1 MTKIIEEQLINNYK
15 TALKQKYNAVCFDI
29 DGTLTEENSKHIDY
43 RVIKFIADLLR
54 QKVPIVFITG
64 RGETGLNDMVNEIV
78 PVLKNEYG
86 ITDKELS
93 RMYALLNDG
102 ARLFRTTKDSNKIF
116 NNRVY
121 LSSVETLDSLEK
133 FNTEIISYFEKTKL
147 SEYCNITYSYDN
159 TDGRIVN
166 MRFNLNSENEKTN
179 KKIYEIINELVSK
192 ASPSITITRG
202 LYEGKTK
209 IQIGTTKKDLAIE
222 TAERLIGVPKNSMLR
237 IGDCG
242 DINGNDFEMLD
253 CAQGFSVRETS
264 DKKDCCFPIIDDN
277 YNVLTGVEAT
287 ILLLKKAKILPTICL
302 ESANEK
308 EYRKGYALVEKMI
321 NIGRQRQLEKYNEI
335 FNDVF
340 SEYGGVENIFDS
352 ASGSIKIPMYEW
364 ELIDDENPLKNFWNI
379 TKNGNL
385 SYSLRDDNNFLLRGS
400 STYYYFL
407 ANRINTYDDITGK
420 EKDFTSLENV
430 LDWLSNYK
438 KFLIDAMC
446 ATNQINDLNDI
457 SNKKMILGILDNI
470 RNILLINMNET
481 LCNNYGENSVI
492 LNLEKLPGDNE
503 IKKMYDT
510 LVKVHISMMESCL
523 NQKYTFNIHE
533 LNEIFDQT
541 INLIESKEGMLLSN
555 GSKEK
560 DYSKDFRTYR
570 EIDNF
575 AENFITVSLVNDKNG
590 DEIFGMCGLSYGG
603 IELPIIYKA
612 LNKTATD
619 ILLLKFSKGINGYA
633 TKHSVEVRNFDVSDY
648 GGVTLFGFNPNK
660 KYIIADDNLLT
671 AKTMQL
677 AFNTFYDLGIKAQGA
692 LVVRYPSINRVG
704 QMFMKNHGAVD
715 FNYFFDY
722 IQGLCFPSPYS
733 FRDEHDGNEYL
744 DSLGIFDVNRRKI
757 IECLYKNHD
766 YSEPTE
772 VSRLKR

>member
-1 MTKIIEEQLINNYK
+1 
-15 TALKQKYNAVCFDI
+15 
-29 DGTLTEENSKHIDY
+29 
-43 RVIKFIADLLR
+43 
-54 QKVPIVFITG
+54 
-64 RGETGLNDMVNEIV
+64 
-78 PVLKNEYG
+78 
-86 ITDKELS
+86 
-93 RMYALLNDG
+93 
-102 ARLFRTTKDSNKIF
+102 
-116 NNRVY
+116 
-121 LSSVETLDSLEK
+121 
-133 FNTEIISYFEKTKL
+133 
-147 SEYCNITYSYDN
+147 
-159 TDGRIVN
+159 
-166 MRFNLNSENEKTN
+166 
-179 KKIYEIINELVSK
+179 
-192 ASPSITITRG
+192 
-202 LYEGKTK
+202 
-209 IQIGTTKKDLAIE
+209 
-222 TAERLIGVPKNSMLR
+222 
-237 IGDCG
+237 
-242 DINGNDFEMLD
+242 
-253 CAQGFSVRETS
+253 
-264 DKKDCCFPIIDDN
+264 
-277 YNVLTGVEAT
+277 
-287 ILLLKKAKILPTICL
+287 
-302 ESANEK
+302 
-308 EYRKGYALVEKMI
+308 
-321 NIGRQRQLEKYNEI
+321 
-335 FNDVF
+335 
-340 SEYGGVENIFDS
+340 
-352 ASGSIKIPMYEW
+352 
-364 ELIDDENPLKNFWNI
+364 
-379 TKNGNL
+379 
-385 SYSLRDDNNFLLRGS
+385 
-400 STYYYFL
+400 
-407 ANRINTYDDITGK
+407 
-420 EKDFTSLENV
+420 
-430 LDWLSNYK
+430 
-438 KFLIDAMC
+438 
-446 ATNQINDLNDI
+446 
-457 SNKKMILGILDNI
+457 
-470 RNILLINMNET
+470 
-481 LCNNYGENSVI
+481 
-492 LNLEKLPGDNE
+492 
-503 IKKMYDT
+503 
-510 LVKVHISMMESCL
+510 
-523 NQKYTFNIHE
+523 
-533 LNEIFDQT
+533 
-541 INLIESKEGMLLSN
+541 MLLSN